1 MPKPKIL
8 VVDDDK
14 NVVQIIAVNLRYE
27 GMEVIEACDGE
38 EALAKAES
46 ERPDLILL
54 DIMMPSLDGVEVC
67 RRLKRA
73 TRTADI
79 PIILL
84 TAKTTDED
92 MLAGWEAGADDYL
105 TKPFNPLGLTQRIK
119 IRLQERGIS
128 IDSPPGRGD
137 SDPA

>member
-1 MPKPKIL
+1 MPKPRIL

-27 GMEVIEACDGE
+27 GMEVIEAYDGE
-38 EALAKAES
+38 EALVKAES
-46 ERPDLILL
+46 EKPDLILL

-67 RRLKRA
+67 RRLKRNVH
-73 TRTADI
+73 TAEV
-79 PIILL
+79 PIIML
-84 TAKTTDED
+84 TAKTMDED

-105 TKPFNPLGLTQRIK
+105 TKPFNPLGLTQRVK

-128 IDSPPGRGD
+128 IDSPPR
-137 SDPA
+137 AE

>member
-27 GMEVIEACDGE
+27 GMEVIEAYDGE
-38 EALAKAES
+38 EALLKAET

-54 DIMMPSLDGVEVC
+54 DIMMPSLDGIEVC
-67 RRLKRA
+67 RRLKRIPA
-73 TRTADI
+73 LADV
-79 PIILL
+79 PIIML
-84 TAKTTDED
+84 TAKTMDED

-105 TKPFNPLGLTQRIK
+105 TKPFNPLGLIQRVK

-128 IDSPPGRGD
+128 LNSSSR
-137 SDPA
+137 

>member
-27 GMEVIEACDGE
+27 GMEVIEAYDGE
-38 EALAKAES
+38 EALLKAET

-54 DIMMPSLDGVEVC
+54 DIMMPSMDGIEVC
-67 RRLKRA
+67 RRLKRI
-73 TRTADI
+73 TALADV
-79 PIILL
+79 PIIML
-84 TAKTTDED
+84 TAKTMDED

-105 TKPFNPLGLTQRIK
+105 TKPFNPLGLIQRVK

-128 IDSPPGRGD
+128 LNSSSR
-137 SDPA
+137 